1 MLLRIL
7 LFHAL
12 TVICAGEKASSR
24 MTPDQVN
31 RMLNRSPAELVH
43 PLLPPAKTGGA
54 TASPVLS
61 AGAC

>member
-1 MLLRIL
+1 
-7 LFHAL
+7 
-12 TVICAGEKASSR
+12 

-43 PLLPPAKTGGA
+43 PLLPPSQAGGA

-61 AGAC
+61 AGAG